1 MIREERLLKVLR
13 APHVSE
19 KASTAMEKTNT
30 IVLKVAK
37 DATKA
42 EIKAAVQKLFEVE
55 VEVVNTLVVKGKV
68 KRHGQRIGRRS
79 DWKKAY
85 VTLKEGQ
92 NLDFVGGAEGANSA
106 ILRLQY
112 LQQVEVSVGI
122 AAFELRHIGH
132 DRPTNL
138 LATEMV
144 HRRVRQDAL
153 EQHRPFSCRAVRVA
167 LRQTDH
173 AVLHDVQRRLV
184 VAHVIHGAFEGPL
197 LDALEE
203 V

>member
-55 VEVVNTLVVKGKV
+55 VEVVNTLVVKGVQKLFEVEVVNTLVVKGKV

-92 NLDFVGGAEGANSA
+92 NLDFVGGAE
-106 ILRLQY
+106 
-112 LQQVEVSVGI
+112 
-122 AAFELRHIGH
+122 
-132 DRPTNL
+132 
-138 LATEMV
+138 
-144 HRRVRQDAL
+144 
-153 EQHRPFSCRAVRVA
+153 
-167 LRQTDH
+167 
-173 AVLHDVQRRLV
+173 
-184 VAHVIHGAFEGPL
+184 
-197 LDALEE
+197 
-203 V
+203 